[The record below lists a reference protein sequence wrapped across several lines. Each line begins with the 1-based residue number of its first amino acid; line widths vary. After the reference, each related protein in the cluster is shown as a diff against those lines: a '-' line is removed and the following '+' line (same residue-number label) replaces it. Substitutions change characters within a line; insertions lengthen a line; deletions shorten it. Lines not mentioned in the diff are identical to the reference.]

1 MSPVRAVDLAI
12 VIVATS
18 IACPPSAGVI
28 AASVVAFVVLAVQ
41 IVMVRPGLTRCS
53 DQLLAGLDTPR
64 SRGHYVYVGLEAIK
78 VLALA
83 AAGLLLLSS

>member
-1 MSPVRAVDLAI
+1 VSPARAVEVAI

-18 IACPPSAGVI
+18 IACPPSAGVT

-41 IVMVRPGLTRCS
+41 IVVVRPGLTRRS
-53 DQLLAGLDTPR
+53 DQ
-64 SRGHYVYVGLEAIK
+64 